1 MSNNMVRRKAIMI
14 TERFQTGDR
23 FMLQSPWGENEVV
36 VIDRHNETYEDS
48 MGESHPGPW
57 LVVRFTAE
65 DAVDTPPFEL
75 YEPDVEA
82 APQSGCAEAIS

>member
-1 MSNNMVRRKAIMI
+1 MTKS
-14 TERFQTGDR
+14 FQKGDR
-23 FMLQSPWGENEVV
+23 FNLQSPWGSDEVIV
-36 VIDRHNETYEDS
+36 LDRHNETCEDS

-75 YEPDVEA
+75 YEPDVEV
-82 APQSGCAEAIS
+82 APQSDAA